1 MMAKGLRSLA
11 QLPVCTRSSKS
22 KQVEAWLQTYPI
34 VTPLPHSL
42 RLALSTTLLLMA
54 REQVKSTEHPPKM
67 SRVGLRLLGR
77 RPRLTTR

>member
-11 QLPVCTRSSKS
+11 QLPVCTRSSK
-22 KQVEAWLQTYPI
+22 QVEAWLRTYPI

-42 RLALSTTLLLMA
+42 RLALSTTLLPMA
-54 REQVKSTEHPPKM
+54 HEQVKSTEHPPRM